1 MALSPRLL
9 RPRAAGGFDP
19 RTIAGLSIWLDG
31 NDSTTILNSVSPDTP
46 ATVGQTVRSWL
57 DKSGNGRHA
66 EQTVGAN
73 QPTLASGGFVEFD
86 GTNDILMLTNIAS
99 MTRNIGY
106 LATFMA
112 YRPTTIQAGN
122 VAAFQFSTNAG
133 MPFVRATA
141 GYATGPVFRL
151 SARRLDGDSQQQV
164 VASSNVPTAGVKYVQ
179 AAIFHYANAAASLR
193 VNGTQVGSSSSFH
206 VAGNTSDTNSQG
218 AAVGGIPNTSTDAFQ
233 ASNIGIQEV
242 VVYVGTVLNSGQV
255 NAIERYL
262 ARKWGVSI

>member
-1 MALSPRLL
+1 MSPRLL
-9 RPRAAGGFDP
+9 RPRASGFDP
-19 RTIAGLSIWLDG
+19 RSIAGLSIWLDG

-106 LATFMA
+106 LAAFVA

-122 VAAFQFSTNAG
+122 VAAFQFATNAG
-133 MPFVRATA
+133 IPFVRATA
-141 GYATGPVFRL
+141 GYTTGPVFRL
-151 SARRLDGDSQQQV
+151 SARRQDADAQQV
-164 VASSNVPTAGVKYVQ
+164 VSASSGPTANAKYIQ

-218 AAVGGIPNTSTDAFQ
+218 AAVGGVPNTSTDAFQ

-242 VVYVGTVLNSGQV
+242 VVYVGTVLSSGQV
-255 NAIERYL
+255 DAIERYL
-262 ARKWGVSI
+262 ARKWGVTI

>member
-31 NDSTTILNSVSPDTP
+31 QDSTTILNSVSPDTP
-46 ATVGQTVRSWL
+46 ATVGQTVRRWL

-66 EQTVGAN
+66 EQTSGAN

-99 MTRNIGY
+99 LTRNIGY
-106 LATFMA
+106 VAVFSV
-112 YRPTTIQAGN
+112 YRPTSIQSGN
-122 VAAFQFSTNAG
+122 ANSFQFSTASG
-133 MPFVRATA
+133 PPFVRIVS
-141 GYATGPVFRL
+141 GYTTGPVFRL
-151 SARRLDGDSQQQV
+151 SARRLDGDSQQV
-164 VASSNVPTAGVKYVQ
+164 VASSNGPTAGVKYVQ
-179 AAIFHYANAAASLR
+179 AAIFHYANAAAALR
-193 VNGTQVGSSSSFH
+193 VDGAQVGSSSSFH
-206 VAGNTSDTNSQG
+206 VAGNTSDTDSAG
-218 AAVGGIPNTSTDAFQ
+218 AAIGGAPNNSTDAFQ
-233 ASNIGIQEV
+233 ASHMGIQEV
-242 VVYVGTVLNSGQV
+242 LVYVGTVLNSGQV